1 MKNHIENTIEK
12 TLTSLDG
19 IESAEVRPYFYTR
32 LEGRLQNEKS
42 RIRIQIRLAWITMCV
57 MILANVF
64 TFYSYSFKRESTD
77 LIDPIVLMS
86 EEYNLD
92 NDYSL
97 LSLTE

>member
-1 MKNHIENTIEK
+1 MKNHDENIIEK
-12 TLTSLDG
+12 TLTSLEG

-42 RIRIQIRLAWITMCV
+42 RIRNQVRLAWITMCV
-57 MILANVF
+57 MILANGFVY
-64 TFYSYSFKRESTD
+64 YSYSFKNESTD
-77 LIDPIVLMS
+77 IIDPIALMS

-97 LSLTE
+97 LSVTE